1 MNKLVTLAVFDSV
14 IDIDYN
20 LLKDMLDEAGI
31 KYVVNNE
38 YSNHSRPMFTIAP
51 SNLCIDL
58 KVYEEDMKQALEIL
72 SSIKR

>member
-1 MNKLVTLAVFDSV
+1 MDKLVSLAVFDSI

-31 KYVVNNE
+31 KYFVNNE

-58 KVYEEDMKQALEIL
+58 KVYEKDLKPALEIL
-72 SSIKR
+72 NSIKR